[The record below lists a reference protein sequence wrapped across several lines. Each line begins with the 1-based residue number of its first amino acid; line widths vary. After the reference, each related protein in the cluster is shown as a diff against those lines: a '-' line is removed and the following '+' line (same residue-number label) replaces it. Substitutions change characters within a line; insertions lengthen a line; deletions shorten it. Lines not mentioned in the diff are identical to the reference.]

1 MRDKDGLKKNDGCKM
16 VDTIIVVERR
26 LKALEDRLV
35 TIEKLLE
42 VAIDAVNAEDV
53 EKMVNNDLP

>member
-1 MRDKDGLKKNDGCKM
+1 MRDKDGLKNDDGCKM
-16 VDTIIVVERR
+16 ADTIIVVERR

-35 TIEKLLE
+35 NIEKLLE